1 MVTMQDIA
9 QSIKNNKLFTP
20 LILGMFIIYL
30 SILSYLLFF
39 GYYRQMVRIESYN
52 LVPFKT
58 IKMYIIFA
66 DYFQFKI
73 WFSNLFGNILAF
85 MPFGF
90 LLPIVFKRLRNLLIV
105 TSLSF
110 LFSLFV
116 ETMQLTFHVGGF
128 DVDDIL
134 LNTIGGFF
142 GYILFKLLY
151 ILFKKPVS

>member
-1 MVTMQDIA
+1 MQDIA
-9 QSIKNNKLFTP
+9 QSIKNNKLFFP
-20 LILGMFIIYL
+20 LIYGMFIVYL
-30 SILSYLLFF
+30 TILSYLLFF
-39 GYYRQMVRIESYN
+39 GYYRQMVRIDSYN
-52 LVPFKT
+52 LIPFKT

-73 WFSNLFGNILAF
+73 VFTNLFGNILAF

-90 LLPIVFKRLRNLLIV
+90 LLPIVFKKMRNFWIV

-116 ETMQLTFHVGGF
+116 ETMQLMFHVGGF

-142 GYILFKLLY
+142 GYLLFKLLY
-151 ILFKKPVS
+151 LLFKKPAS

>member
-1 MVTMQDIA
+1 MQDIA
-9 QSIKNNKLFTP
+9 QTIKNNKLFGP
-20 LILGMFIIYL
+20 LIYTMFFVYL
-30 SILSYLLFF
+30 AILSYLLFF
-39 GYYRQMVRIESYN
+39 GYYRQVVRIDSYN

-58 IKMYIIFA
+58 INMYITFA

-73 WFSNLFGNILAF
+73 WFTNLFGNVLAF

-90 LLPIVFKRLRNLLIV
+90 LLPVVFKRLRSYWVV
-105 TSLSF
+105 TFLSF

-142 GYILFKLLY
+142 GYLIFKIIHWLFY
-151 ILFKKPVS
+151 KPCKN

>member
-1 MVTMQDIA
+1 MQDIA
-9 QSIKNNKLFTP
+9 QTIKNNKLFSP
-20 LILGMFIIYL
+20 LIYTMFILYL
-30 SILSYLLFF
+30 AILSYLLFF
-39 GYYRQMVRIESYN
+39 GYYRQEDRIESYN

-58 IKMYIIFA
+58 INMYITFA
-66 DYFQFKI
+66 DYFHFKV
-73 WFSNLFGNILAF
+73 WFTNLFGNVLAF

-90 LLPIVFKRLRNLLIV
+90 FLPIAFKKLRNFLLI
-105 TSLSF
+105 TFLSF

-142 GYILFKLLY
+142 GYLVFKLIYKLSER
-151 ILFKKPVS
+151 PVNQ

>member
-1 MVTMQDIA
+1 MQDIA
-9 QSIKNNKLFTP
+9 QTIKNNKLFSP
-20 LILGMFIIYL
+20 LIYIMFFIYL
-30 SILSYLLFF
+30 AILSYLLFF
-39 GYYRQMVRIESYN
+39 GYYRQAGRIESYN

-58 IKMYIIFA
+58 INMYITFA
-66 DYFQFKI
+66 DYFKFKI
-73 WFSNLFGNILAF
+73 WFSNLFGNVLAF

-90 LLPIVFKRLRNLLIV
+90 FLPIAFKKLRNLLII
-105 TSLSF
+105 TFLSF

-142 GYILFKLLY
+142 GYLVFKLMY
-151 ILFKKPVS
+151 QLFKKPLT

>member
-1 MVTMQDIA
+1 MQDIA
-9 QSIKNNKLFTP
+9 QTIKNNKLFTP
-20 LILGMFIIYL
+20 LIYGMFMIYL
-30 SILSYLLFF
+30 AILSYLLFF
-39 GYYRQMVRIESYN
+39 GYYRQMVRVESYN

-58 IKMYIIFA
+58 IKMYITFA

-73 WFSNLFGNILAF
+73 WFTNLFGNILAF

-90 LLPIVFKRLRNLLIV
+90 LLPIVFKKLRNFWIV
-105 TSLSF
+105 TIMSF

-116 ETMQLTFHVGGF
+116 ETMQRTFYVGGF

-142 GYILFKLLY
+142 GYLIFKLIY
-151 ILFKKPVS
+151 MIFNKTASE

>member
-1 MVTMQDIA
+1 MVSLQDITQA
-9 QSIKNNKLFTP
+9 IKNNKLTTP
-20 LILGMFIIYL
+20 LIYVMFILYL
-30 SILSYLLFF
+30 TILSYLLFF
-39 GYYRQMVRIESYN
+39 GYYRQMVKIESYN

-58 IKMYIIFA
+58 INMYITFT
-66 DYFQFKI
+66 DYFPFKV
-73 WFSNLFGNILAF
+73 WFTNLFGNVLAF

-90 LLPIVFKRLRNLLIV
+90 LLPIVFKKPRNIWSITFV
-105 TSLSF
+105 SF

-142 GYILFKLLY
+142 GYLIYKLIYKLFK
-151 ILFKKPVS
+151 